1 MPVPTPQPLASGK
14 GPAGRPRETTANRA
28 NYTMGKLAD
37 KTVRVLLDTGASVSL
52 VSARVYYSLADRPKL
67 QPAGATLW
75 MADGSPMRVHE
86 IADFKL
92 QLGDQCTRHAYTVAD
107 IEPDVIV
114 GIDFLAKYRCEWRW
128 SDNSLV
134 IDGKLVPL
142 GGRAASRWWPGCRWP
157 RVWWSPPGTK
167 RL

>member
-1 MPVPTPQPLASGK
+1 
-14 GPAGRPRETTANRA
+14 
-28 NYTMGKLAD
+28 MGKLAD
-37 KTVRVLLDTGASVSL
+37 KTVRVLLDTGAGVSL

-75 MADGSPMRVHE
+75 MADGSPMRAHG
-86 IADFKL
+86 ITDFKL

-142 GGRAASRWWPGCRWP
+142 GGRAASR
-157 RVWWSPPGTK
+157 
-167 RL
+167 